1 MRCGGFFMLI
11 SSLPAV
17 GIIGAGRVGT
27 ALARALHAAGY
38 PLAGISSR
46 TPAHAAQL
54 ADSLHIPALPPPALL
69 ARADLVFLT
78 VPDDSLAAL
87 ALALSPVAPT
97 RPQAI
102 VHCSGALAA
111 DVLAPLAAVGWMT
124 GSCHPLQAFATPQTR
139 LQTAITWGIEAAE
152 PLRTILRQLVAGLG
166 GRPLDLLAADKVL
179 YHAAAVLAANFSIV
193 LVARAVELLGQCAL
207 DPEAALQALL
217 PLLQGNLANLERVG
231 LPQALTGPLA
241 RGDWGTIDRHLA
253 ALDSRAPE
261 VAALY
266 RAGVAAAQPL
276 LGHSKSAE

>member
-1 MRCGGFFMLI
+1 MLN
-11 SSLPAV
+11 SSHPTV

-46 TPAHAAQL
+46 TPAHAARL
-54 ADSLHIPALPPPALL
+54 AAALDTPALSPPDLL
-69 ARADLVFLT
+69 AQADLTFLT
-78 VPDDSLAAL
+78 IPDDGLAAL
-87 ALALSPVAPT
+87 AAALSATAAPT

-124 GSCHPLQAFATPQTR
+124 ASCHPLQAFATPQSH
-139 LQTAITWGIEAAE
+139 LQPGITWGIEAPA
-152 PLRTILRQLVAGLG
+152 PLRPILHQLAAALG

-179 YHAAAVLAANFSIV
+179 YHAAAVLSANFAIV
-193 LVARAVELLGQCAL
+193 LAARAVELLGLCGIAP
-207 DPEAALQALL
+207 DAALTALL

-241 RGDWGTIDRHLA
+241 RGDWSTVERHLA
-253 ALDSRAPE
+253 ALDSRAPA

-276 LGHSKSAE
+276 LGAPKSEG